1 MKKVRLT
8 IILILLACIVPMF
21 CGVET
26 EAAKSRKV
34 SISAEEKTMYVGNV
48 FTLSLKNADFDEA
61 EKIKWKSTNEKIV
74 DIKKTK
80 KNKAVIEAKKK
91 GTAVIRVKYGHKLY
105 RCKVEVQK
113 QSVSAASLIV
123 DRGEIETVAF
133 RGKKSKTK
141 SKVVKWSKMS
151 SKTTTDKNIFWAV
164 KNPSIISLSKKGDSA
179 VKIKVKKEGN
189 TVIRAKYKGK
199 VYQCKVT
206 TKDPKLEYSSR
217 ALDVKNTKTITFKG
231 KRNAITSKIV
241 DWNKIFIQ
249 PNNQSTL
256 YWAVDNPKVATIS
269 KKNSTTIKVKG
280 ERLGIT
286 YIRAKYRGKLYQCQ
300 IKVQIPSYWKDELNQ
315 SVASVVAKERANG
328 SMAKFIFLTDAHW
341 NSNTRKSPALIS
353 DLSKRLSIPYTIFGG
368 DAITSHHDSQ
378 ESAIAELKDFYSQ
391 FDGKVLSTTG
401 NHDWNTE
408 DNYNA
413 LSYLSETQLFD
424 LMYQKQTSFAVTE
437 NNGKCAYVD
446 DPKNKIRYISFY
458 FDTRLDI
465 EPYVSLWVDNHIKEL
480 PEGWTVLLFS
490 HAYYKASRLGAAE
503 NNIPGSK
510 EYANHLLELQNTVKA
525 DVAAWMVGHCHRDL
539 SSFLT
544 YQEDEGNGMPTV
556 TEEPAETATGGA
568 ADENSSTD
576 EVQEKNK
583 NNPTLLV
590 VSTNCDTYKQSTPWG
605 GYAMKAGTDTEQSFE
620 IVQID
625 TRQHKLYL
633 TKVGAGVD
641 RTFQY

>member
-8 IILILLACIVPMF
+8 IILILLACTLSVFYGIDAK
-21 CGVET
+21 
-26 EAAKSRKV
+26 AAKSGKI
-34 SISAEEKTMYVGNV
+34 SINTEKKTMYVGNV
-48 FTLSLKNADFDEA
+48 FTLSLKNATPEEDE
-61 EKIKWKSTNEKIV
+61 EIKWKSTNKKIV
-74 DIKKTK
+74 DVKKNK
-80 KNKAVIEAKKK
+80 KNKAVIEAKKQ
-91 GTAVIRVKYGHKLY
+91 GTAVIRVKYDHKVY
-105 RCKVEVQK
+105 RCKVKVQK
-113 QSVSAASLIV
+113 LSVSAESLIM

-151 SKTTTDKNIFWAV
+151 SKASTDKKIFWAV

-206 TKDPKLEYSSR
+206 TKDPKLDYSTR
-217 ALDVKNTKTITFKG
+217 TLDVKKTKDIVFKG
-231 KRNAITSKIV
+231 KRNSITSKIV
-241 DWNKIFIQ
+241 DWNTIIMQ
-249 PNNQSTL
+249 PNTQNTL
-256 YWAVDNPKVATIS
+256 YWAVDNPHIATIS
-269 KKNSTTIKVKG
+269 KKNSTTITVKG
-280 ERLGIT
+280 QRLGIT
-286 YIRAKYRGKLYQCQ
+286 YVRAKYRGKLYQCQ
-300 IKVQIPSYWKDELNQ
+300 VKVRIPSYWKDELNQ

-328 SMAKFIFLTDAHW
+328 SMAKFIFLTDSHW
-341 NSNTRKSPALIS
+341 KSNAQKSPALIGE
-353 DLSKRLSIPYTIFGG
+353 LSKRLSIPYTVFGG
-368 DAITSHHDSQ
+368 DAITSHHDTQ
-378 ESAIAELKDFYSQ
+378 ASAIAELKDFYSQ

-413 LSYLSETQLFD
+413 LSYLSEMQLFD

-437 NNGKCAYVD
+437 NNGKCAYLD
-446 DPKNKIRYISFY
+446 DSQNKIRYISFY

-465 EPYVSLWVDNHIKEL
+465 EPYVSWWVDNHIKEL
-480 PEGWTVLLFS
+480 PEEWTVLLFS
-490 HAYYKASRLGAAE
+490 HAYYKASRLGAVE
-503 NNIPGSK
+503 KTIPGA
-510 EYANHLLELQNTVKA
+510 EDYANHLLELQNTVKA

-539 SSFLT
+539 STLLT
-544 YQEDEGNGMPTV
+544 YQENKNDGTPIV
-556 TEEPAETATGGA
+556 TEAPAETATGSA
-568 ADENSSTD
+568 AGGNSPDNGEHQTK
-576 EVQEKNK
+576 EKS
-583 NNPTLLV
+583 TLLV

-605 GYAMKAGTDTEQSFE
+605 GYAMKAGTDTEQAFE

-633 TKVGAGVD
+633 TRVGAGVD